1 MRMMSQVKAGS
12 CEQRRILRDR
22 EPWGRPVRF
31 QSLTAGVAGQA
42 EPLTEGAITMT
53 HAIVHFRD
61 WLRDAHAMEV
71 QAIALLSA
79 QIARIENY
87 PELRERLELHLAQ
100 TEGHA
105 SALQSL
111 LERAQ
116 DSPSMLRDVAGRVT
130 AAAQGMSGIMASDEV
145 VKATIAAYGFEHA
158 EIARYLVLIAAADEL
173 GDTEAVDV
181 FRRILAE
188 EQVMADWLALHLDV
202 VTRLYLVRDERDL
215 LSKR

>member
-1 MRMMSQVKAGS
+1 
-12 CEQRRILRDR
+12 
-22 EPWGRPVRF
+22 
-31 QSLTAGVAGQA
+31 
-42 EPLTEGAITMT
+42 MT

-188 EQVMADWLALHLDV
+188 EQAMADWLALHLDV